1 MQIDIAALIVSLTGL
16 AALVWSI
23 IQATRGRKDTIAQQK
38 AANELAAREQDWEEL
53 TERLKLSEEGLRLKR
68 DDYNKLDKENGDLRR
83 DIRTRDELIARH
95 RVWDIDARH
104 RLKDTDIGDPPYLYP
119 Q

>member
-23 IQATRGRKDTIAQQK
+23 IQAKRGRKDTIAQQK
-38 AANELAAREQDWEEL
+38 AANELATREQSWEEL
-53 TERLKLSEEGLRLKR
+53 TEGKRIAEEDLRAERANTR
-68 DDYNKLDKENGDLRR
+68 DLRKENDGLYR
-83 DIRTRDELIARH
+83 DIRTRDELIAKH